1 MGIIDKLLRRNRQDS
16 NQELAGQQG
25 QTSERGQRTTPENY
39 VKYLYRS
46 MWVDAEL
53 RATILDI
60 RNMDKMDPRVKK
72 IHRRTVS
79 AAIKGGLK
87 LENPGNSRVIKRAWD
102 KYQRR
107 LQLHRREKLFSDGRG
122 LMMEGNLLLQWVL
135 DDANRVAAGVRMPVE
150 TMQPIVNPNGQYT
163 SVAGAFEQF
172 DLTSG
177 ARIATF
183 PLWNITHTRLTP
195 DNFDDNGSMGRPYL
209 DATRTVWKKLIMTE
223 EDLVIRRRM
232 RAPLRLSHILEGAS
246 DTALEKYRDEIEK
259 SQAEGNSNDYFSN
272 KKGSVT
278 PIQGDAT
285 LSEIADIEYLL
296 DTFFSGSP
304 APAGLFGYPGDLN
317 RDILEDLK
325 RDFFEEVDAL
335 QDEHAYA
342 YQQGFILDLLLQ
354 GIVPDNHE
362 FNVVFAERRTETLN
376 QAADRALKYQAAGSS
391 QQTVFDILNLDIET
405 EAKRKAAEKDKWAP
419 YPDPGNIGMRNKP
432 NVSVT
437 PGNQPKGESAT
448 TISTRSGNT

>member
-1 MGIIDKLLRRNRQDS
+1 MGILDRLFKRTPAAAAPPS
-16 NQELAGQQG
+16 ATTEQG
-25 QTSERGQRTTPENY
+25 MRTTPENAI
-39 VKYLYRS
+39 KYLYRS

-53 RATILDI
+53 RATINDI
-60 RNMDKMDPRVKK
+60 RHMDKLDPRVKK

-79 AAIKGGLK
+79 SAIKGGLK
-87 LENPGNSRVIKRAWD
+87 LDNPGNSQVIKRAWD

-135 DDANRVAAGVRMPVE
+135 SETNQVVAGVRMPSE
-150 TMQPIVNPNGQYT
+150 TMQPIVQPNGQYK
-163 SVAGAFEQF
+163 SVASAFEQF

-195 DNFDDNGSMGRPYL
+195 DNFDDLGSMGRPYL
-209 DATRTVWKKLIMTE
+209 DATRTIWKKLVMTE
-223 EDLVIRRRM
+223 EDAVLRRRM
-232 RAPLRLSHILEGAS
+232 RAPLRVSHVLEGANEEE
-246 DTALEKYRDEIEK
+246 LNKYRDQVEK
-259 SQAEGNSNDYFSN
+259 DQAEGITTDYYLN
-272 KKGSVT
+272 KKGAVT

-304 APAGLFGYPGDLN
+304 APKGLFGYAGDLN

-325 RDFFEEVDAL
+325 QDFFEEVDAL
-335 QDEHAYA
+335 QDEQAYA

-362 FNVVFAERRTETLN
+362 FNIVFAERRTETPN
-376 QAADRALKYQAAGSS
+376 QAADRALKYQALNAS
-391 QQTVFDILNLDIET
+391 QQSVFEIVGLDIDT
-405 EAKRKAAEKDKWAP
+405 EAARKAKEKDKWNP
-419 YPDPGNIGMRNKP
+419 YPDPNNIGMRNKP
-432 NVSVT
+432 NVNVT

-448 TISTRSGNT
+448 TISTRSGNA